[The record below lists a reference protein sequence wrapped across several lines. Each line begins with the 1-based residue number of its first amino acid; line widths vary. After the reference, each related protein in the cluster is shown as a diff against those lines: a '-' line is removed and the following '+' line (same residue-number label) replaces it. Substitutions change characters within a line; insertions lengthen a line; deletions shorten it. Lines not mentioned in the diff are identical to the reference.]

1 MFVKV
6 PYTHLLEGKKY
17 KIKTPCMDFTGICA
31 GSQLLHNYGIRFN
44 DVKGRYDYGNIL
56 FSANY
61 QFYEFV
67 TQNPQANMERRAVT
81 MILQRLIGDDHF
93 EW

>member
-1 MFVKV
+1 M
-6 PYTHLLEGKKY
+6 E
-17 KIKTPCMDFTGICA
+17 FTGICD
-31 GSQLLHNYGIRFN
+31 GSRVLHNYGIRFN

-67 TQNPQANMERRAVT
+67 SQNPQAKMERRAVT
-81 MILQRLIGDDHF
+81 MIVQRLIGDHCF
-93 EW
+93 QW